1 MRKPIC
7 VIGEKGLS
15 ILELPGSE
23 KSYNLDF
30 FPDFIVVVASTLVLL
45 SNGQVDK
52 KSFENYFELL
62 LTQKINSCKVW
73 RNDCNQSNK
82 CHRPSSATRP
92 NFNY

>member
-52 KSFENYFELL
+52 QYFENYFERF
-62 LTQKINSCKVW
+62 TQKSILDCKM
-73 RNDCNQSNK
+73 
-82 CHRPSSATRP
+82 
-92 NFNY
+92 